1 MANPYGPN
9 PTKEGQEVHL
19 KDGEKNK
26 PQEEQYIGGLFK
38 GTLSTINVPS
48 HELLSKYSQQVY
60 QNTPY
65 TKEKELVSQ
74 GEDGNPIPKKI
85 GDPSPIKYVF
95 YIIKENRTYDQV
107 LGDVKEG
114 NGDT

>member
-1 MANPYGPN
+1 MSII
-9 PTKEGQEVHL
+9 
-19 KDGEKNK
+19 D
-26 PQEEQYIGGLFK
+26 
-38 GTLSTINVPS
+38 VPS
-48 HELLSKYSQQVY
+48 PKQLGIYSQQVY

-65 TKEKELVSQ
+65 TKEKEIQSQ

-95 YIIKENRTYDQV
+95 YIVKENRTYDQV

-114 NGDT
+114 NVDTSLVLFGEHVTPNQHKLAKEFVLLDNFYVDGEVSA